1 MTWTGVFENLSVQ
14 DLSRPHSRISWS
26 AGTLKAIL
34 SFCAEHQVSDRNR
47 PSPEQL
53 VQLLNKIDA
62 PTSDVDA
69 WKAAGTKTLAC
80 IASRTAQLAKAGDVL
95 KEVKSK
101 DGKWVCQWAQYSLLW
116 TDKEWTGETVVV
128 ETELSPA
135 EAKMLR
141 EFRPVV
147 ARRHELGHK
156 RLVDAAA
163 HVYQQRLKAGEAF
176 AALVKEEDSAG
187 LTMKKSKK
195 PKKDIHLRNNSTPSK
210 TDTNAGVSTPNST
223 SSSPAAVKTPVL
235 PSTMV
240 ALPRP
245 RQSPVAIPS
254 PIVTDSECSFTDFI
268 EASVRK
274 NAKLK
279 KAATTSTSIDP
290 INIPA
295 RKENEAAA
303 TTAFSSVHFTDV
315 PARKKTKTPTSE
327 KGLTP
332 LSPPATPRPSQSPLL
347 PAVATAPLNAS
358 VVDNDDWLNI

>member
-1 MTWTGVFENLSVQ
+1 MTWTGVFENLTVQ
-14 DLSRPHSRISWS
+14 DLNRPHSRISWS
-26 AGTLKAIL
+26 AGTLKKIL

-47 PSPEQL
+47 PSAEQL
-53 VQLLNKIDA
+53 VQLLIKINA

-116 TDKEWTGETVVV
+116 TDEEWTGETGVV

-163 HVYQQRLKAGEAF
+163 HVLQQRFKAGEAF
-176 AALVKEEDSAG
+176 AALVKGDSAG

-195 PKKDIHLRNNSTPSK
+195 PKKDIHLRNHSTPSK
-210 TDTNAGVSTPNST
+210 ADANAGVSTPSST
-223 SSSPAAVKTPVL
+223 FSSPATIKTPVI
-235 PSTMV
+235 PPTMV

-245 RQSPVAIPS
+245 RQSPVTIPT
-254 PIVTDSECSFTDFI
+254 PIDTDSECSFTDFI

-274 NAKLK
+274 NAKSK

-290 INIPA
+290 IIIPA
-295 RKENEAAA
+295 REENEAAG
-303 TTAFSSVHFTDV
+303 TTFFSSVHFADT
-315 PARKKTKTPTSE
+315 PA
-327 KGLTP
+327 LTP
-332 LSPPATPRPSQSPLL
+332 LSPPATPLPSQSPLL
-347 PAVATAPLNAS
+347 PAVATASSNAS